1 MKTISIIIPMYNEQE
16 SLPMLYERL
25 IKVLNNIKY
34 EYEILFV
41 NDGSKDKSLDIVK
54 EFGRINNNVA
64 YISLS
69 RNFGKEVA
77 MAAAFDY
84 VIGDA
89 AIIMDADLQ
98 HPPELIHEMIKYW
111 EEGYDDIYAKRRIR
125 KGESVIK
132 RYTAKKFYK
141 ILGKV
146 SRIPIQEDTGDFR
159 LISRRFIDE
168 LKKIRESQRYTK
180 GMFSWVGLKKKE
192 IYFDSEARIA
202 GETKWSYGKLID
214 LAVEGV
220 TSFTVMPLK
229 ISMILGMGI
238 GIVSFVYLSYIIIKT
253 LIFGVDTPGYASI
266 ICVILFMGG
275 IQLFSLGII
284 GEYLGRVFMETKN
297 RPLYVVEEYKGKVKI
312 HEKK

>member
-1 MKTISIIIPMYNEQE
+1 MKIISIIIPMYNEQE

-25 IKVLNNIKY
+25 MKVLNNIKY
-34 EYEILFV
+34 DYEILFV
-41 NDGSKDKSLDIVK
+41 NDGSGDKSLDIVK
-54 EFGRINNNVA
+54 DFNRINSNVS

-111 EEGYDDIYAKRRIR
+111 EQGYDDIYAKRRIR
-125 KGESVIK
+125 KGESAIK

-168 LKKIRESQRYTK
+168 LRKIRESQRYTK
-180 GMFSWVGLKKKE
+180 GMFSWVGLKKTE
-192 IYFDSEARIA
+192 IYFDREARIA
-202 GETKWSYGKLID
+202 GKTKWSYGKLID

-238 GIVSFVYLSYIIIKT
+238 GTISFIYLLYIVMKT

-266 ICVILFMGG
+266 ICVVLFMGG

-297 RPLYVVEEYKGKVKI
+297 RPLYVVEEYKGKGSP
-312 HEKK
+312 HEKR

>member
-1 MKTISIIIPMYNEQE
+1 MKIISIIIPMYNEEE

-25 IKVLNNIKY
+25 MKVLNNIKY
-34 EYEILFV
+34 DYEILFV
-41 NDGSKDKSLDIVK
+41 NDGSGDKSLDIVK
-54 EFGRINNNVA
+54 GFNRINSNVS

-111 EEGYDDIYAKRRIR
+111 EQGYDDIYAKRRIR

-202 GETKWSYGKLID
+202 GTTKWSYGKLID

-238 GIVSFVYLSYIIIKT
+238 GTISFIYLLYIVMKT

-266 ICVILFMGG
+266 ICVVLFMGG

-297 RPLYVVEEYKGKVKI
+297 RPLYVVEEYKGKGNP
-312 HEKK
+312 HEKR